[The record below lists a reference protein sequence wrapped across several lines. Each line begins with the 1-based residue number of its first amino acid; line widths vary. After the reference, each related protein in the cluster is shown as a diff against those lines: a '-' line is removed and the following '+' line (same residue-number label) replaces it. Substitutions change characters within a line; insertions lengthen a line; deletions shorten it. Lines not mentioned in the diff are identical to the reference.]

1 MGLNGL
7 LDSKNI
13 VKLVVGIIVG
23 VFVGYGASNFN
34 YTRQINEINTELN
47 NLESQYMGLSLQ
59 YDAVS
64 DEYDTVKDE
73 RDSLQ
78 ILYSSLSSEHS
89 TLQSN
94 YESLSLNYEKVSGY
108 FDDVADDFQEI
119 IEMLVS
125 YHSIPEAFKRVI
137 NNEELEKIASTVSSV
152 TEESTNNWYAY
163 EQIYRHVAFRV
174 EYTPD
179 VEFPYI
185 ADYRK
190 VTMNGKE
197 IMTGFT
203 VDTTMNYIQTPEFTL
218 EHEQGDVEDQVIAAY
233 AMLKYYENNIYETE
247 YPSYIA
253 DIKFSDGF
261 SHLAIFLPVK
271 GGRTRITRLCILDPA
286 GQYYT
291 NKYGSITQRDVPTEL
306 DTYAKTW
313 SKKAGDI
320 THITFYDVDATDG
333 SYEIIATGNLLEI
346 AEFFDT
352 E

>member
-7 LDSKNI
+7 LNSKTI

-23 VFVGYGASNFN
+23 VVIGYGASNFN
-34 YTRQINEINTELN
+34 YTRQINEISTELN
-47 NLESQYMGLSLQ
+47 NLESQYMALSLQ
-59 YDAVS
+59 YDAVT
-64 DEYDTVKDE
+64 DKYDTIKDE

-89 TLQSN
+89 TLQSD
-94 YESLSLNYEKVSGY
+94 YESLLLNYEKVSGY
-108 FDDVADDFQEI
+108 FDDVADDFQSI
-119 IEMLVS
+119 IELLVS
-125 YHSIPEAFKRVI
+125 YHSIPEAFRRVI
-137 NNEELEKIASTVSSV
+137 NNEELDKIASTVSSV
-152 TEESTNNWYAY
+152 TEESTSNWYAY
-163 EQIYRHVAFRV
+163 EQIYRHVAFKV
-174 EYTPD
+174 EYAPD

-185 ADYRK
+185 ADYQK
-190 VTMNGKE
+190 ETMNGKE
-197 IMTGFT
+197 ILTGFT

-233 AMLKYYENNIYETE
+233 AMLKYYERNIYGTE

-253 DIKFSDGF
+253 DIEFSDGS

-271 GGRTRITRLCILDPA
+271 GGRTRVTRLCILDPA
-286 GQYYT
+286 GKYYT
-291 NKYGSITQRDVPTEL
+291 NKYGGITQRDVTTEL

-313 SKKAGDI
+313 SKTAGEI

-333 SYEIIATGNLLEI
+333 SYEVIATGDPSEI